1 MVKRGLFIGRF
12 QPLHNGHINSI
23 KYCLDKIDELVIAIG
38 SSEKSFEFKN
48 PFTAGERIEIIRE
61 TIGKEMKK
69 EILQN
74 IILIPVPDIGIHR
87 LWTYYVD
94 LLVPRYDIVFT
105 NDRFTTML
113 FKERGI
119 EIIHP
124 EIINREKLSATEVRY
139 RIANDKN
146 WKELVSFETAKII
159 EEINGIERIKAISN
173 INHQNKN

>member
-12 QPLHNGHINSI
+12 QPLHNGHISSI
-23 KYCLDKIDELVIAIG
+23 KYCLDRIDELVIAIG
-38 SSEKSFEFKN
+38 SSDKSFEFKN

-61 TIGKEMKK
+61 TINKEMNKQT
-69 EILQN
+69 LQN

-87 LWTYYVD
+87 LWTYNVD
-94 LLVPRYDIVFT
+94 LLVPRYDVVFT

-124 EIINREKLSATEVRY
+124 ELINRENLSATEVRY

-146 WKELVSFETAKII
+146 WKELVSVETSKII
-159 EEINGIERIKAISN
+159 EEIKGVERIKAISN
-173 INHQNKN
+173 IDHQNKK